1 MSGCPF
7 GHTDGPAGARPETER
22 TGEDTGV
29 ERSGGATA
37 VVTSPEASD
46 GGSAAS
52 AAAGSSRM
60 SRRGLLSLAGVGG
73 AGAVAGLAAGFLGH
87 DALTAGAAAADTSAG
102 EAVVPFFG
110 DHQAGITTPAQDR
123 LHMAA
128 FDVTTED
135 RKELIKLLKDWT
147 AAAEA
152 MTTGNPTGRTGAV
165 DGPYDAPPE
174 DTGEALDLPAA
185 KLTLTFG
192 FGAGLFEK
200 DGKARFGLDDRRPEA
215 LIDLP
220 HFPGDD
226 LQPGRTGG
234 DIVIQACADDPQ
246 VAVHAIRNLARIG
259 FGKVRVRWSQLGFGR
274 TSSTSRAQVTPRNL
288 FGFKDGTN
296 NLKVEDNT
304 LLDEHVWVRSGSRP
318 GEQWMAGGSYLV
330 ARRIQMHI
338 EIWDRTSLR
347 EQEGLIGR
355 TKGVGAPLS
364 GGDEFTTPDFAL
376 AGRDGDPL
384 IPLDA
389 HVRLAHP
396 DQNAGVRML
405 RRGYNFTDGSDGLG
419 HLDAGLFFIAFVK
432 DPRTHYVPMQL
443 ALAKSDT
450 LSVEYLKHTGSGLF
464 AVPPG
469 LRQGGFIGEGLF
481 A

>member
-1 MSGCPF
+1 MTGCPF
-7 GHTDGPAGARPETER
+7 GHTDEPVDKDTNHGRQGT
-22 TGEDTGV
+22 TGE
-29 ERSGGATA
+29 SAA
-37 VVTSPEASD
+37 VVTSREAAD
-46 GGSAAS
+46 GGT
-52 AAAGSSRM
+52 AAAAESRRTGV

-87 DALTAGAAAADTSAG
+87 DALSAAAASSADTSTG

-147 AAAEA
+147 AAAES
-152 MTTGNPTGRTGAV
+152 MTTGLPTGATGAV

-174 DTGEALDLPAA
+174 DTGEALDLAAA

-200 DGKARFGLDDRRPEA
+200 DGKARFGLEGRRPEA

-296 NLKVEDNT
+296 NLKVEDNA
-304 LLDEHVWVRSGSRP
+304 LLDEHVWVGAGSA
-318 GEQWMAGGSYLV
+318 GEQWMNGGSYLV

-364 GGDEFTTPDFAL
+364 GGDEFSTPDFAM
-376 AGRDGDPL
+376 AGRNGDPL
-384 IPLDA
+384 IPMDS
-389 HVRLAHP
+389 HMRLAHP
-396 DQNAGVRML
+396 DQNNGVRML

-469 LRQGGFIGEGLF
+469 VQAGGFIGEGLF

>member
-1 MSGCPF
+1 MTGCPF
-7 GHTDGPAGARPETER
+7 GHTDGERAGER
-22 TGEDTGV
+22 AGV
-29 ERSGGATA
+29 ERSGEPTA
-37 VVTSPEASD
+37 VVSSHEASD
-46 GGSAAS
+46 GG
-52 AAAGSSRM
+52 AAAAADTGTSRM

-87 DALTAGAAAADTSAG
+87 DALTAAAASASDTNTG
-102 EAVVPFFG
+102 QAVVPFFG

-147 AAAEA
+147 SAAEA
-152 MTTGNPTGRTGAV
+152 MTTGIPTGKTGAV

-174 DTGEALDLPAA
+174 DTGEALDLAAA

-200 DGKARFGLDDRRPEA
+200 DGKVRFGLEGRRPEA

-274 TSSTSRAQVTPRNL
+274 TSSTSRAQITPRNL

-296 NLKVEDNT
+296 NLKVEDNA
-304 LLDEHVWVRSGSRP
+304 LLDEHVWVRAGSGSA
-318 GEQWMAGGSYLV
+318 GEEWMTGGSYLV

-376 AGRDGDPL
+376 AGRNGDPL
-384 IPLDA
+384 IPLDS

-443 ALAKSDT
+443 ALAKGDT

-469 LRQGGFIGEGLF
+469 VQAGGFIGEGLF

>member
-7 GHTDGPAGARPETER
+7 GHTDAGRA
-22 TGEDTGV
+22 GEGAGV
-29 ERSGGATA
+29 ERSSEPTA
-37 VVTSPEASD
+37 VVTSREAAD
-46 GGSAAS
+46 GGT
-52 AAAGSSRM
+52 AAAAEGGRKGV
-60 SRRGLLSLAGVGG
+60 SRRGLLSLAGVGS

-87 DALTAGAAAADTSAG
+87 DALSAAAASTTDTSTG

-110 DHQAGITTPAQDR
+110 EHQAGITTPAQDR

-135 RKELIKLLKDWT
+135 RQELIRLLKDWT

-152 MTTGNPTGRTGAV
+152 MTTGLPTGATGAV

-174 DTGEALDLPAA
+174 DTGEALDLAAA

-200 DGKARFGLDDRRPEA
+200 DGKARFGLEGRRPEA

-296 NLKVEDNT
+296 NLKVEDNA
-304 LLDEHVWVRSGSRP
+304 LLDEHVWVGAGSA
-318 GEQWMAGGSYLV
+318 GEQWMTGGSYLV

-364 GGDEFTTPDFAL
+364 GGEEFSTPDFAL
-376 AGRDGDPL
+376 AGRNGDPL
-384 IPLDA
+384 IPMDS
-389 HVRLAHP
+389 HMRLAHP
-396 DQNAGVRML
+396 DQNGGVRML

-443 ALAKSDT
+443 ALAKGDT

-469 LRQGGFIGEGLF
+469 VQAGDFIGEGLF